1 MYVIYKVR
9 MTSDSWTSN
18 KLCSP
23 ATNWEVGMVSL
34 SQPKVP
40 QLAQTPAEPG
50 RSLAEASAFLH
61 LFYVLW
67 IGAHHPFF
75 IFLHPLKKRRVKA
88 PPGCLHHQTNALR
101 SHEALVEYICRL
113 LLFSTQNFYEGIQM
127 LQLTFRVEFTEYCC
141 KSIVNFL

>member
-1 MYVIYKVR
+1 

-23 ATNWEVGMVSL
+23 ANNREVGMISV

-61 LFYVLW
+61 LFLC
-67 IGAHHPFF
+67 PLNRSTSS
-75 IFLHPLKKRRVKA
+75 FLHIFTSFKKKE
-88 PPGCLHHQTNALR
+88 
-101 SHEALVEYICRL
+101 S
-113 LLFSTQNFYEGIQM
+113 
-127 LQLTFRVEFTEYCC
+127 
-141 KSIVNFL
+141 